1 MEQIVL
7 YYEVARERLQSQEA
21 LTAEYGSKATGILG
35 IGLAMLTATAI
46 ILSISSVPLSIVE
59 PVIWIISFLAVA
71 FVYTAGHCIWL
82 LQPHCWERGPK
93 IPTLAKHLSAEHTDG
108 ILTEWVGDAY
118 RDSVEANK
126 QVLLEK
132 AYALER
138 AVLGLCA
145 EALLLSVAAVL
156 SLWA

>member
-21 LTAEYGSKATGILG
+21 LNAEYGSKATGILG

-46 ILSISSVPLSIVE
+46 ILSISSRPLSIGE
-59 PVIWIISFLAVA
+59 PVLWIFSFLALA
-71 FVYTAGHCIWL
+71 FFLTAGHCVRL
-82 LQPHCWERGPK
+82 LQPHCWERGPE
-93 IPTLAKHLSAEHTDG
+93 IPTLARHLSAEYTDV

-126 QVLLEK
+126 PVLLQK
-132 AYALER
+132 AYALKW
-138 AVLGLCA
+138 ATICLCA
-145 EALLLSVAAVL
+145 EALLLSVVAARCC
-156 SLWA
+156 WP